1 MSKFDAA
8 IFDDVKLVDENDV
21 EYTKGMNF
29 GATECPGGPMD
40 KDGKSHAPQI

>member
-1 MSKFDAA
+1 MSKFDAS

-29 GATECPGGPMD
+29 DMTECPGGPMD
-40 KDGKSHAPQI
+40 KEGKSHTLIC